1 MIIKRLK
8 LKDFRNYEKLDVEFE
23 KGLNIIAGSNG
34 VGKTN
39 VVEAIYYLS
48 FARSFRTL
56 DHYDLIKRDK
66 EFAIIEAL
74 IEENSKTKQVHM
86 VINKDGQKI
95 ICNKKEISK
104 LSEMASITNVIVFE
118 PRDV

>member
-1 MIIKRLK
+1 MNNVLEINNIT
-8 LKDFRNYEKLDVEFE
+8 KDYKKFKIDNISFNLP
-23 KGLNIIAGSNG
+23 KGYIMGFIGANG

-56 DHYDLIKRDK
+56 DDK
-66 EFAIIEAL
+66 EFAIIDAL
-74 IEENSKTKQVHM
+74 IEEDSKTKQVHM

-104 LSEMASITNVIVFE
+104 YHQ
-118 PRDV
+118 